1 MIKKFLI
8 ILFSAIVLSTPLF
21 SAGNSSS
28 EIKGQ
33 YQVTDSEARKI
44 SNYKLAKKKILKAKK
59 LEKKGKTN
67 KAKILYEEAYSRLIE
82 ANKENSINPDIL
94 NYMGF
99 TSRKLGNFEDAEIY
113 YLLGLDQDPK
123 HIGINEYLGELY
135 VETNRI
141 DKAKERLK
149 ILEGCDCKEFDEL
162 QTSIKQ
168 GNSKY

>member
-59 LEKKGKTN
+59 LEKKGKTD
-67 KAKILYEEAYSRLIE
+67 KAKILYKEAYSRLIE

-168 GNSKY
+168 GSSKY

>member
-1 MIKKFLI
+1 MNKKFLI
-8 ILFSAIVLSTPLF
+8 IFFSAIILSTPLF

-28 EIKGQ
+28 EVKGQ
-33 YQVTDSEARKI
+33 YQVSDSEARKI
-44 SNYKLAKKKILKAKK
+44 SNYKIAVKRILKAKK
-59 LEKKGKTN
+59 FEKKGKTE

-82 ANKENSINPDIL
+82 ANKENPINPDIL

-99 TSRKLGNFEDAEIY
+99 TSRKLGNLEDAEIY

-168 GNSKY
+168 GSSKY